1 MHFVCKIQWSHS
13 PCSNEGPR
21 NGSAAMEILTKSNCC
36 YICVQG
42 HHCNRWTD
50 LPWNIP
56 CLWIP
61 VLYLSHR
68 FLGTV
73 FKLISQQW
81 NRADLLRYFVLGK
94 LPDFFHCFLKNRKK
108 SDRILVRPVSMTTFY
123 IIYFTF
129 WKAKVSYFVLN
140 NSHKFFIRRFTVLM
154 FYVLSWIIFTVRSFV
169 RQNSI

>member
-1 MHFVCKIQWSHS
+1 MYRQKSTGNSWFSLIFSLKCILYVKFNGVIVHVRMR
-13 PCSNEGPR
+13 GPR

-94 LPDFFHCFLKNRKK
+94 LPDFFHCCDNNVPSGVSGVIHSRYIGELSRQIWIRYNSFLKNRK
-108 SDRILVRPVSMTTFY
+108 
-123 IIYFTF
+123 
-129 WKAKVSYFVLN
+129 
-140 NSHKFFIRRFTVLM
+140 NSARHSL
-154 FYVLSWIIFTVRSFV
+154 
-169 RQNSI
+169 